1 MAITYDGPNGLFT
14 RLGKLFGLL
23 DAVRTHQ
30 QDIRTRV
37 AAIEGEYSSTDAWW
51 IGRLLARM
59 DERIRETGGI
69 LDDLREAAIATLVE
83 TCYTESQTSTRQVM
97 PRRDL
102 DQALLFLQREMRA
115 DSETIQRTTVTLGSA
130 TAGGS
135 NVGSGTVVLAQ
146 LPPKRF
152 GSNTN
157 LPYARTELIES
168 RCVEDAQGRGVPSG
182 EEVFEVRGQSSYPN
196 LDDRFPNGSGMVLRM
211 PAVKASIDAGARY
224 ANQLTNGSFERFT
237 SSQPDNWSTVVGVA
251 GTDYDQDFT
260 QFYRDIASLEL
271 IGDGSTLTRLQQQ
284 LREVAGT
291 TGAIVADRAYLLTC
305 RARKEAGVVA
315 GEVSIAL
322 RDGSGTV
329 LSGSEITITTSV
341 SSSGWDLFTA
351 AFRTPLDI
359 PSTLFLDIRLTT
371 AITGGNSVYIDEL
384 MLVEMRQ
391 PAPSSAHMAILAGN
405 TDWVVDDSVTVQVTN
420 NGEGHLYLAMDRL
433 FDLYGKGLPFPD
445 TAGVPTILDSLIS

>member
-1 MAITYDGPNGLFT
+1 MALTYDGPNGLFT

-237 SSQPDNWSTVVGVA
+237 SSQPDNWSRVVGVA

-305 RARKEAGVVA
+305 RARKEAG
-315 GEVSIAL
+315 
-322 RDGSGTV
+322 
-329 LSGSEITITTSV
+329 
-341 SSSGWDLFTA
+341 
-351 AFRTPLDI
+351 
-359 PSTLFLDIRLTT
+359 
-371 AITGGNSVYIDEL
+371 
-384 MLVEMRQ
+384 
-391 PAPSSAHMAILAGN
+391 H
-405 TDWVVDDSVTVQVTN
+405 
-420 NGEGHLYLAMDRL
+420 HC
-433 FDLYGKGLPFPD
+433 GKGLRTGLQQVAVGEGVQHMNRAEGDRSQQDRGPD
-445 TAGVPTILDSLIS
+445 AVPRGKSTCVRSPVMTMRLPSPKRVRNIFICIEVAFCASSSTTNAFDRVRPRMKASGAISIRFS